1 MIERYSDH
9 AANERTLLAWVRTAI
24 AIMAFGFLVQ
34 KFDLFLKIA
43 AGSLAPRLLPPGG
56 RSVGT
61 VAGLLLIVLGGATM
75 LLAAIRFRRTMR
87 DIDAAE
93 RRPGPGT
100 RLDIALVA
108 LLLLL
113 GAILFVYLT
122 YAVIGRP

>member
-43 AGSLAPRLLPPGG
+43 AASLALRAMPAGS
-56 RSVGT
+56 RSVGMI
-61 VAGLLLIVLGGATM
+61 AGLSLILLGGLTM
-75 LLAAIRFRRTMR
+75 LLAAIRFRRTTR

-100 RLDIALVA
+100 RLDIAVV
-108 LLLLL
+108 LLLLTL
-113 GAILFVYLT
+113 GAILVAYLVF
-122 YAVIGRP
+122 AVLGRP